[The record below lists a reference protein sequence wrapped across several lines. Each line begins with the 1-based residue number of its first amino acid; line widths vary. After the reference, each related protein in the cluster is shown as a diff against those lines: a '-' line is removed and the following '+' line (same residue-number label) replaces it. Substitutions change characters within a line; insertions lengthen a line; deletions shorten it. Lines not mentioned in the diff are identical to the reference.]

1 MRPKSLPRAS
11 FFLLILG
18 PRRGRLKAQC
28 GRTARR
34 GALKV
39 KICPNWFPYGT
50 VRKRSA
56 LDPPRFRAPPST
68 NPFGDCPSFNQP
80 FRGFPIARRLATARV
95 VLCLPCASFFYFGP
109 SEGLLKGWE
118 PSEALSMGVK
128 QLLGAFWK
136 PLAFWGLVK
145 RLLGAF
151 WKPLPSRS
159 PYPPGMAV
167 KPLLEGAF
175 WKLLPPLEWL

>member
-1 MRPKSLPRAS
+1 MWYCVCL
-11 FFLLILG
+11 
-18 PRRGRLKAQC
+18 
-28 GRTARR
+28 
-34 GALKV
+34 V
-39 KICPNWFPYGT
+39 
-50 VRKRSA
+50 
-56 LDPPRFRAPPST
+56 PRFS
-68 NPFGDCPSFNQP
+68 
-80 FRGFPIARRLATARV
+80 I
-95 VLCLPCASFFYFGP
+95 YFGP

-151 WKPLPSRS
+151 WESLPSRN
-159 PYPPGMAV
+159 PYPPGMVV

>member
-1 MRPKSLPRAS
+1 M
-11 FFLLILG
+11 
-18 PRRGRLKAQC
+18 
-28 GRTARR
+28 
-34 GALKV
+34 
-39 KICPNWFPYGT
+39 GT
-50 VRKRSA
+50 VFA
-56 LDPPRFRAPPST
+56 LCFVFS
-68 NPFGDCPSFNQP
+68 
-80 FRGFPIARRLATARV
+80 L
-95 VLCLPCASFFYFGP
+95 YFEP

-128 QLLGAFWK
+128 QLLGAFRK

-151 WKPLPSRS
+151 WKSLPSRS